1 MNIVLPEIPKE
12 FFSAASPIF
21 ILAIGSMISILQSVT
36 KRLGSPGAIKVV
48 LYASLIG
55 ALAATAANFGIEKAD
70 YLQGAYLSESL
81 ARFGFLAILSI
92 SLVVAL
98 FFDATYLNKSFFRG
112 EIASLFQLVVLGAL
126 VLVAADEMI
135 SLFTGLEIASIG
147 IYALVGYVHPSQRSM
162 EGAIKYFILGAFA
175 TGFLLFGFA
184 LMYAGS
190 GTMRISEIITALAK
204 ESHPWMQL
212 GGLFVLAGLGF
223 KLALAPFHF
232 WGPDAYEG
240 APTGITAFMATAVKV
255 MILVLMLRFMA
266 VGMQYLG
273 GVWLPGLL
281 FLASLSMILGNI
293 MALVQ
298 SSLKR
303 MLAYSSIAHS
313 GYMAVAICAISAT
326 SGELPV
332 AAVLYYLLGYTILSL
347 GTFGILMWLENQV
360 ADNLQ
365 LEDLAGLSKKYP
377 WACAAMAVFM
387 FSFAGFPPTVG
398 FMSKFF
404 VFNAAIKSQLY
415 GLVLIGVLG
424 SSISLFYY
432 LRVLVKMFMTKPS
445 GVVVDIAPQ
454 RSWIITSLTVAA
466 IVATILLGTILPEST
481 LQLMRETSGAIVS
494 H

>member
-1 MNIVLPEIPKE
+1 MNFAIPEIPRD
-12 FFSAASPIF
+12 FYSAASPIF
-21 ILAIGSMISILQSVT
+21 ILGIGCMISILQSVT
-36 KRLGSPGAIKVV
+36 KKFSGTGAVKAV
-48 LYASLIG
+48 LYTSLIL
-55 ALAATAANFGIEKAD
+55 ALAATFANFGVHKAD

-81 ARFGFLAILSI
+81 ARFGFLMMLSI
-92 SLVVAL
+92 SLVVA
-98 FFDATYLNKSFFRG
+98 FYFDATFLKKSFFRG
-112 EIASLFQLVVLGAL
+112 EIASLYQLVVLGSL
-126 VLVAADEMI
+126 VLIAADEMI

-162 EGAIKYFILGAFA
+162 EGAIKYFVLGAFA

-190 GTMRISEIITALAK
+190 GSMRISEIIAALGK
-204 ESHPWMQL
+204 ESHPWLQM
-212 GGLFVLAGLGF
+212 GGIFVLAGLSF

-240 APTGITAFMATAVKV
+240 APTGITAFMATGVKV
-255 MILVLMLRFMA
+255 MILILMLRFMA
-266 VGMQYLG
+266 VGMQYLSG
-273 GVWLPGLL
+273 IWLPGLL
-281 FLASLSMILGNI
+281 FLAALSMIVGNV

-298 SSLKR
+298 SSIKR

-332 AAVLYYLLGYTILSL
+332 AAVLYYLLGYTVISL
-347 GTFGILMWLENQV
+347 GAFGIVMWLENQV
-360 ADNLQ
+360 ADNIQ
-365 LEDLAGLSKKYP
+365 LEDLAGLSKRFP
-377 WACAAMAVFM
+377 WVCAAMAVFM

-445 GVVVDIAPQ
+445 GVVVDIKPQ
-454 RSWIITSLTVAA
+454 RSWIMATLTVAA
-466 IVATILLGTILPEST
+466 IAATILLGTVLPEET
-481 LQLMRETSGAIVS
+481 LYLMREASGALVS